1 MDCEKIGLTIK
12 TLRKEKGMT
21 QLQLA
26 EMLNVS
32 DKAVSK
38 WERGVGCPDISLL
51 SELASLLG
59 AELESLLN
67 GEIRS
72 RGTVA
77 GNMKKLK
84 FYACPLCGN
93 ILTAEGEAAIYCCG
107 KKLMPLTAQK
117 DKGQLTMERI
127 ENDWFVAGSHP
138 VEKDHYIAFVG
149 ILTGDG
155 LVMKRLYP
163 EWDIQ
168 ARLSW
173 CAHGRLIWYCVQH
186 GLFYRDF

>member
-1 MDCEKIGLTIK
+1 MDCEKIGLAIK
-12 TLRKEKGMT
+12 NLRKEKGMT

-26 EMLNVS
+26 DRLNIS

-38 WERGVGCPDISLL
+38 WERGAGCPDVSLL
-51 SELASLLG
+51 TELSSLFG
-59 AELESLLN
+59 VELESLLN
-67 GEIRS
+67 GDIRG
-72 RGTVA
+72 RAAVA

-84 FYACPLCGN
+84 FYACPTCGN

-107 KKLMPLTAQK
+107 KKLIPLTGRK
-117 DKGQLTMERI
+117 DREQLTMEHM
-127 ENDWFVAGSHP
+127 ENDWFISGEHP

-155 LVMKRLYP
+155 FMMKRLYP
-163 EWDIQ
+163 EWNIQ
-168 ARLSW
+168 ARLPW
-173 CAHGRLIWYCVQH
+173 AAHGRLVWYCIKD

>member
-1 MDCEKIGLTIK
+1 MDYEKIGLTIK
-12 TLRKEKGMT
+12 ALRREKGMT

-26 EMLNVS
+26 DRLNIS

-38 WERGVGCPDISLL
+38 WERGVGCPDVSLL
-51 SELASLLG
+51 PELSSLFG
-59 AELESLLN
+59 VELEGLLN
-67 GEIRS
+67 GKIS
-72 RGTVA
+72 RRAAVA

-107 KKLMPLTAQK
+107 KKLSPLEGRK
-117 DKGQLTMERI
+117 DKEQLAMERI
-127 ENDWFVAGSHP
+127 ENDWFISGEHP
-138 VEKDHYIAFVG
+138 AQKDHYIAFVG

-155 LVMKRLYP
+155 FMMKRLYP

-168 ARLSW
+168 ARLPW
-173 CAHGRLIWYCVQH
+173 CAHGRLIWHCTQH

>member
-1 MDCEKIGLTIK
+1 MDCEKIGLIIK

-26 EMLNVS
+26 DRLNVS

-38 WERGVGCPDISLL
+38 WERGLGCPDVSLL
-51 SELASLLG
+51 AELAALLG
-59 AELESLLN
+59 VELEGLLN
-67 GEIRS
+67 GEICRHAA
-72 RGTVA
+72 VA

-84 FYACPLCGN
+84 FYACPQCGN

-107 KKLMPLTAQK
+107 KKLSPMDAQK
-117 DKGQLTMERI
+117 DKEQLTMERI
-127 ENDWFVAGSHP
+127 ENDWFISGEHP
-138 VEKDHYIAFVG
+138 VEKEHYIAFVG

-155 LVMKRLYP
+155 LIMKRLYP

-168 ARLSW
+168 ARLPW
-173 CAHGRLIWYCVQH
+173 TAHGRLVWYCVKH

>member
-1 MDCEKIGLTIK
+1 MDYEKIGLIIK
-12 TLRKEKGMT
+12 TRRKEKGMT

-26 EMLNVS
+26 ERLRVS

-51 SELASLLG
+51 PALAALLEV
-59 AELESLLN
+59 ELEGLLS
-67 GEIRS
+67 GDIRE
-72 RGTVA
+72 RDAVA
-77 GNMKKLK
+77 GNMKRLK

-107 KKLMPLTAQK
+107 KKLTPLTAQK
-117 DKGQLTMERI
+117 DREQLTMERI
-127 ENDWFVAGSHP
+127 ENEWFISGPHP
-138 VEKDHYIAFVG
+138 MAKEHYIAFVG

-168 ARLSW
+168 ARLPW
-173 CAHGRLIWYCVQH
+173 CAHGRLVWYCIRH
-186 GLFYRDF
+186 GMFYRDF